1 MEYITIIF
9 LAMGLS
15 MDAFAVAVSS
25 GLTIPNVNRSHGL
38 KIAFFFG
45 SFQAIM
51 PIVGWLAGQRL
62 RALIGAVD
70 HWIAFALL
78 AFVGG
83 KMIFEAFYAKKE
95 EKTIDPT
102 QLKTLVLLSIATSID
117 ALAVG
122 LTFAIVGTPLVPA
135 VLIIGCTTFIISG
148 AGVYLGKCWG
158 AYAGKYVELIGG
170 LILIGIGVK
179 IVLEH
184 LGWI

>member
-1 MEYITIIF
+1 MEFITIIL
-9 LAMGLS
+9 LAIGLS

-25 GLTIPNVNRSHGL
+25 GLIIPNANRSHGL

-45 SFQAIM
+45 SFQTIM
-51 PIVGWLAGQRL
+51 PLVGWLAGLRL

-70 HWIAFALL
+70 HWIAFGLL
-78 AFVGG
+78 AFIGG
-83 KMIFEAFYAKKE
+83 KMIYEAFTLPKE

-102 QLKTLVLLSIATSID
+102 HLKTLLLLSVATSID

-122 LTFAIVGTPLVPA
+122 LTFALLNTPLIPA

-148 AGVYLGKCWG
+148 AGVYLGKRWG

-170 LILIGIGVK
+170 LILITIGVK
-179 IVLEH
+179 ILLEH
-184 LGWI
+184 MGWI